1 MFKKI
6 ISALSGIPATVISGI
21 CLLVSLLTPIIS
33 GYEFPIYL
41 DPAWISMIISGL
53 PILYNA
59 IRKLI
64 FNKGI
69 SKISSA
75 LLISVATLAAA
86 IIGDIFAAGEVVFIM
101 AIGEILEDITSDRAK
116 RGLNKLINLT
126 PTMGRKISGG
136 EENIIPADQ
145 IRLGDILRVLPGEKI
160 PVDGEIVS
168 GETSVDQSIM
178 TGESLP
184 VDKGIGDSVFCG
196 TVNMYG
202 SVDIRATEVGED
214 SSLQKLIRMVRDA
227 ECKKAPTQRIADR
240 WASILVPVALLLA
253 IIFGIVQQDIVVAV
267 TVLVVF
273 CPCALVLATP
283 TAIMA
288 AIGQATK
295 HGVIIKSGEALEKMG
310 KADTISFDKTGTL
323 THGVLS
329 VADII
334 PLDDSIPEKELLIL
348 AASAESKSEHP
359 LARAIVEH
367 AKGEKLYPSE
377 NFKMKSGR
385 GITCEINNST
395 IICGNKKF
403 LEENGISETDSK
415 YGMLSSEG
423 KAVVFIARDKKL
435 LGIISLSDTMRENVP
450 EIIEKLSDMNTKT
463 VMLTGDNPESANYL
477 AKISGVDSVKAGLL
491 PEDKVKY
498 IEDMQAKGRQVCM
511 IGDGINDAPALKV
524 ANVGV
529 AMGGVGSDVAVES
542 ADIALIGDDISKIPY
557 LKRLSVAT
565 MRTIKLGIF
574 LSLFINLVAIIL
586 SFFKLLTP
594 VTGALVHNAGSI
606 LVVLIA
612 TMLYDRKFK

>member
-136 EENIIPADQ
+136 EENIIPAEQ
-145 IRLGDILRVLPGEKI
+145 IRFGDILRVLPGEKI

-334 PLDDSIPEKELLIL
+334 PLDDSISEKELLIL

-498 IEDMQAKGRQVCM
+498 IEAMQAEGRQVCM